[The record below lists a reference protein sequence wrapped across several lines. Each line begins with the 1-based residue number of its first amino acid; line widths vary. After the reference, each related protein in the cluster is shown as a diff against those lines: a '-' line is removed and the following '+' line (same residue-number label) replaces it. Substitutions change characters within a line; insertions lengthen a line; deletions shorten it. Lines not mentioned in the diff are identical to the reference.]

1 MFTATEFELDSLQ
14 VGSIQLE
21 IDLGD
26 DGSND
31 QGQGNRIA
39 DTWYYDLDVEPSQWG
54 QWASF
59 DVSGQAM
66 TFLGFVDDQEF
77 FESRIPYTVDVVL
90 TLSLDSVTDIA
101 FEQRPD
107 FYSDLDPATPSDDY
121 DSSMDGLLVFTRSVY
136 NQEAVVNLITPKDT
150 GDSSSS
156 DGFFSSL
163 GAIFAEHGLLMALL
177 SLFILLPAI
186 GVGYVIRSWEY
197 PDEVIEAELI
207 DED

>member
-26 DGSND
+26 DGNND

-39 DTWYYDLDVEPSQWG
+39 NTWYYDLDVESSQWG

-90 TLSLDSVTDIA
+90 TLSLDSVIDIA
-101 FEQRPD
+101 FEQRVD
-107 FYSDLDPATPSDDY
+107 FYSDLDPASPSDDY
-121 DSSMDGLLVFTRSVY
+121 DSSMDGMLVFTRSVY
-136 NQEAVVNLITPKDT
+136 NQQAVVNLITTKSIED
-150 GDSSSS
+150 DSSSE
-156 DGFFSSL
+156 GFFSSL
-163 GAIFAEHGLLMALL
+163 GNLFAEHGIAMTLF
-177 SLFILLPAI
+177 SIFILLSAI
-186 GVGYVIRSWEY
+186 GVGYVIRSQEQ
-197 PDEVIEAELI
+197 PEGTLEAELLS
-207 DED
+207 DD